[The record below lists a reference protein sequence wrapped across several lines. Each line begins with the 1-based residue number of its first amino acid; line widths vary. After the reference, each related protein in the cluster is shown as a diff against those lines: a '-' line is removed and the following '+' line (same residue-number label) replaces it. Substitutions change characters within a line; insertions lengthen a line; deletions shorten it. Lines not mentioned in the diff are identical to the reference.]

1 MAFMNWLNEQ
11 KKNLGVSVDWLSD
24 KLKEQKKNAEES
36 IMKVTNK
43 QFMEAIVAGC
53 ALIASADGNLELSEK
68 EKMAGFIKDSSIMSL
83 YDMSEVLGEFNKYA
97 QVVITDYNSGK
108 QECID
113 TMLKI
118 KDNKEETT
126 QVVRF
131 CSIIA
136 SADGQVSEREE
147 AIIKE
152 LAITLEL
159 DPKQF
164 GFN

>member
-1 MAFMNWLNEQ
+1 MAFMDWLNDQ
-11 KKNLGVSVDWLSD
+11 KKNLGGSVDWLSD

-43 QFMEAIVAGC
+43 QFMQAIVAGC
-53 ALIASADGNLELSEK
+53 ALIAAADGNLELAEK

-108 QECID
+108 KECVD
-113 TMLKI
+113 TISKI

-136 SADGQVSEREE
+136 SADGKVSEREE

-152 LAITLEL
+152 LAVILGL
-159 DPKQF
+159 DPKEF
-164 GFN
+164 GF